1 MMLLK
6 LQKDSTLEWFLSY
19 CHINKYPAKMILI
32 KQGDI
37 SKNLYYILKG
47 IIIISMKSK
56 NGKEII
62 LNYLNAGNFF
72 GEIGIFNNT
81 YKEITFV
88 KLKTECE
95 LAEISYKNFYNLIKI
110 NNDIIMKISSQIA
123 NKLQITSK
131 KVSNLAFLDVTHRI
145 SKTLLNLAKSPEA
158 ITHPDGMQI
167 KITRQEIGKIVG
179 CSRETVGRTLK
190 ILKNRNL
197 IYAHGKTIVVYGT
210 R

>member
-1 MMLLK
+1 MFLK
-6 LQKDSTLEWFLSY
+6 LQRDATLEWFLSY

-47 IIIISMKSK
+47 IVIVSIKNK

-62 LNYLNAGNFF
+62 INYLSSGHFI
-72 GEIGIFNNT
+72 GEIGIFNNS
-81 YKEITFV
+81 YKEITLI

-95 LAEISYKNFYNLIKI
+95 LAKISYKKFFNLIKI
-110 NNDIIMKISSQIA
+110 NNNIIMKISSQIA
-123 NKLQITSK
+123 DNLKITFK
-131 KVSNLAFLDVTHRI
+131 KINNLVFLDVTHRI

-190 ILKNRNL
+190 ILKKRNL
-197 IYAHGKTIVVYGT
+197 IYAHGKTIVIYGT

>member
-1 MMLLK
+1 MIFK

-19 CHINKYPAKMILI
+19 CHINKYPSKIILI

-37 SKNLYYILKG
+37 SENLYYILKG
-47 IIIISMKSK
+47 IIVISIKNK

-62 LNYLNAGNFF
+62 LNYLSSGNFI
-72 GEIGIFNNT
+72 GELGIFYNI
-81 YKEITFV
+81 YKEITVV

-95 LAEISYKNFYNLIKI
+95 LAKISYKNFFNLIKI
-110 NNDIIMKISSQIA
+110 NKNILMKISLQLA
-123 NKLQITSK
+123 DKLQTICK
-131 KVSNLAFLDVTHRI
+131 KVSNLAFLDVTDRI
-145 SKTLLNLAKSPEA
+145 SETLLNLAKSPEA

-190 ILKNRNL
+190 ILKDRNL

>member
-1 MMLLK
+1 MFFQ

-19 CHINKYPAKMILI
+19 CNINKYPAKMILI

-47 IIIISMKSK
+47 SIVVSIKNK

-62 LNYLNAGNFF
+62 LNYLNAGSFV
-72 GEIGIFNNT
+72 GENGIFNNS
-81 YKEITFV
+81 YKEITLF
-88 KLKTECE
+88 KLRTECE
-95 LAEISYKNFYNLIKI
+95 LAKISYKNFFNLIKI
-110 NNDIIMKISSQIA
+110 NHDIIMKISSQIV
-123 NKLQITSK
+123 NKLQITFK
-131 KVSNLAFLDVTHRI
+131 KISNLAFLDVTHRI
-145 SKTLLNLAKSPEA
+145 SKTLLNLAKSPDA

-167 KITRQEIGKIVG
+167 KITRQEISKIVG

>member
-1 MMLLK
+1 MFLK

-19 CHINKYPAKMILI
+19 CNINKYPAKMVLI
-32 KQGDI
+32 KQGDVT
-37 SKNLYYILKG
+37 KNLYYVLKG
-47 IIIISMKSK
+47 IIVVSIKNN

-62 LNYLNAGNFF
+62 LNYLNAGSFV
-72 GEIGIFNNT
+72 GETRIFNNS
-81 YKEITFV
+81 YKEITLI

-95 LAEISYKNFYNLIKI
+95 LAKISYKNFFNLIKI
-110 NNDIIMKISSQIA
+110 NNDIIMKIASQIVS
-123 NKLQITSK
+123 KLQITFK
-131 KVSNLAFLDVTHRI
+131 KISNLAFLDVTRRI
-145 SKTLLNLAKSPEA
+145 FQTLLNLAKSPDA

-197 IYAHGKTIVVYGT
+197 IYAHGKTIVIYGT